1 MKDGIKSVNKNSNM
15 MSRALAIADLC
26 PSEGTGSGSSFSNPI
41 LENGQNNGS
50 IPLRYAEL

>member
-50 IPLRYAEL
+50 IPLRYADL

>member
-1 MKDGIKSVNKNSNM
+1 MKDGMKSVNKNSNM
-15 MSRALAIADLC
+15 SKALVIADLC

>member
-1 MKDGIKSVNKNSNM
+1 MKDGMKSVNKNSNM
-15 MSRALAIADLC
+15 ISKALVIADLC

-50 IPLRYAEL
+50 IPVRYAGL